1 MHSGTARLLILV
13 IAVAMV
19 MYGVSEPATKS
30 VLDPK
35 LREIAEKKP
44 EGFMEGVHQRRFD
57 THGALESTLVAVS
70 LLDFGDR
77 ANAHLESPKLWLER
91 PPATWYIEGQHG
103 ELSADRNHLT
113 LSHDVIANRLE
124 DGTEP
129 WRLSGETLKW
139 DQTTDLVTSNTTTV
153 LVQGKSH
160 SQGDSIVM
168 DLNTSQYTLGDK
180 VKTQW
185 QSTPS
190 SQSR

>member
-1 MHSGTARLLILV
+1 MHSGTARLLLFV
-13 IAVAMV
+13 VAVAMV
-19 MYGVSEPATKS
+19 LYGISEPTTKS

-57 THGALESTLVAVS
+57 ANGQLESTLVAVS
-70 LLDFGDR
+70 LLDFGTR
-77 ANAHLESPKLWLER
+77 ANALLEAPKLWLER
-91 PPATWYIEGQHG
+91 PPATWYIEGQLG
-103 ELSADRNHLT
+103 ELSADRHHLT
-113 LSHDVIANRLE
+113 LTEDVIANRLE

-129 WRLSGETLKW
+129 WRLSGDILEW

-160 SQGDSIVM
+160 SQGDSLRM

-180 VKTQW
+180 VTTQW